1 MIDRDPTAM
10 FLRFNPELAP
20 IVNLLLVQPVD
31 AWRMVSMLPFY
42 ALSGEHDGDSDPT
55 NDKHFD
61 T

>member
-1 MIDRDPTAM
+1 MRVP
-10 FLRFNPELAP
+10 LESAP
-20 IVNLLLVQPVD
+20 FTKTFDDVVCQTRPVD

-42 ALSGEHDGDSDPT
+42 ALSGEHDGDSDPS